1 MLNAAFR
8 FDLVQVRADHLPA
21 KDWAFLEH
29 GVQHARH
36 GDVDAVH
43 RLAGDDRGIGAACS
57 MRTSFQSTSSSSAM
71 SIGSIVLMPWPIS
84 GFLAMIVTMPVGA
97 MRMKALGTKSAAPP
111 ATPSGLASAAAPAN
125 GSW

>member
-8 FDLVQVRADHLPA
+8 FDLVQVRADHLSA

-43 RLAGDDRGIGAACS
+43 RLAGDDRMIVDAWHARSNDAELAPVPERNCWEIRCLHSCCLLSQLGAPEAAAAC
-57 MRTSFQSTSSSSAM
+57 
-71 SIGSIVLMPWPIS
+71 
-84 GFLAMIVTMPVGA
+84 
-97 MRMKALGTKSAAPP
+97 
-111 ATPSGLASAAAPAN
+111 ASAPRTGSRLHPALP
-125 GSW
+125 